1 MPRPMIHR
9 QEQAGSNQ
17 RLSSTSLT
25 DKSRTNLSQL
35 EQERLLRH
43 KRSAEYVRLLQRLDS
58 GGHVQNR
65 QTVEKIIQAIAQEI
79 PEVNLPDILLGVV
92 SVCYLGHPYEVH
104 TLDLTGGIIE
114 HYKLG
119 ETLPGGLEKARSLAL
134 HGGYAF
140 IEVYA
145 DCCRAVD
152 EAGNV
157 SVVHTS

>member
-9 QEQAGSNQ
+9 QEQAASNQ
-17 RLSSTSLT
+17 RLSCTSPAEKT
-25 DKSRTNLSQL
+25 RANVSQM
-35 EQERLLRH
+35 EQERLLRR
-43 KRSAEYVRLLQRLDS
+43 KRSAEYVRMMQGLDS

-65 QTVEKIIQAIAQEI
+65 QAVEKIIQAIELEI
-79 PEVNLPDILLGVV
+79 PEINLPGILLGIV
-92 SVCYLGHPYEVH
+92 SICYLGRPYEVH
-104 TLDLTGGIIE
+104 TLDLAGGIIE

-152 EAGNV
+152 ESGNV
-157 SVVHTS
+157 SVVHAG